1 MPTTSQNAS
10 GLTLGIDLD
19 GVITDAPEFFSAWT
33 HSWPGKVIIITF
45 RSDRQKA
52 IDDLASRNI
61 KWNELVLVDRFDA
74 KAEIIEEKNVDL
86 YIDDQPEMLINIKSK
101 THVMLFRNGGNY
113 DFDEKKWMLS
123 EQTGKLV
130 C

>member
-1 MPTTSQNAS
+1 MPPTPHKKA

-19 GVITDAPEFFSAWT
+19 GVITDAPDFFSAWT
-33 HSWPGKVIIITF
+33 HSWPGTVIIITF

-52 IDDLASRNI
+52 VNDLAIRNI
-61 KWNELVLVDRFDA
+61 KWDQLVLVNRFDA
-74 KAEIIEEKNVDL
+74 KAEVIEERNVDI
-86 YIDDQPEMLINIKSK
+86 YIDDQPEMLINIKSN

-113 DFDEKKWMLS
+113 DFNDKKWMLS

>member
-1 MPTTSQNAS
+1 MGMPSQMQERNIS
-10 GLTLGIDLD
+10 G
-19 GVITDAPEFFSAWT
+19 SY
-33 HSWPGKVIIITF
+33 F

-52 IDDLASRNI
+52 VNDLAIRNI
-61 KWNELVLVDRFDA
+61 KWDQLVLVNRFDA
-74 KAEIIEEKNVDL
+74 KAEVIEERNVDI
-86 YIDDQPEMLINIKSK
+86 YIDDQPEMLINIKSN

-113 DFDEKKWMLS
+113 DFNDKKWMLS

>member
-1 MPTTSQNAS
+1 MASSPT
-10 GLTLGIDLD
+10 LLI
-19 GVITDAPEFFSAWT
+19 FSAWT
-33 HSWPGKVIIITF
+33 HCWLGKVIIINF

-61 KWNELVLVDRFDA
+61 KWDELVLVDRFDA

-86 YIDDQPEMLINIKSK
+86 YIDDQPEMLLNIKSE

-113 DFDEKKWMLS
+113 DFD
-123 EQTGKLV
+123 Q
-130 C
+130 